1 MICKEAY
8 NMNKNEL
15 AAQMID
21 DSSITKSD
29 ALKVI
34 DSFVEIVTGELKKK
48 EGKLI
53 LVGFGTF
60 KTITK
65 KKKKG
70 RNPRTGEE
78 IVIPKKRVVKFVPGK
93 KLKSLL

>member
-1 MICKEAY
+1 
-8 NMNKNEL
+8 MNKNEL
-15 AAQMID
+15 AALMVENSD
-21 DSSITKSD
+21 TTKSD

-34 DSFVEIVTGELKKK
+34 NRFVEVVSEELKKK

-60 KTITK
+60 KTIVK

-70 RNPRTGEE
+70 RNPKTGAE
-78 IVIPKKRVVKFVPGK
+78 IIIPKKRVVKFIPGK
-93 KLKSLL
+93 RLKEFII

>member
-1 MICKEAY
+1 
-8 NMNKNEL
+8 MNKNEL
-15 AAQMID
+15 ALQMVK

-29 ALKVI
+29 AMKVLDI
-34 DSFVEIVTGELKKK
+34 FIEVISKELQKND
-48 EGKLI
+48 GKI
-53 LVGFGTF
+53 TLVGFGTL

-78 IVIPKKRVVKFVPGK
+78 IVIPKKKAVKFVPGK
-93 KLKSLL
+93 KLKELINK